1 MAIAYNQA
9 TIESLSITE
18 RYSDSQGLV
27 YIFEQMNLGNNER
40 DRIFNDSLT
49 TISEIVDQYNYDI
62 KSFMQYLQNLNK
74 TFASA
79 GAANRI
85 YFSPPAISQL
95 CGCLFYYN
103 HCVNTL
109 HIIPDVME
117 VDIESL
123 QSNYSHYKELNST
136 EDDDSDA
143 EDVEIPTLKG
153 HDNWTRWRD
162 AFIANLST
170 TIGSR
175 GIPIDYLI
183 DSTER
188 QTQRGNATYEEYE
201 TVNLTDDNLFKTM
214 SVHYGVGY
222 KLDNTKLW
230 KRIKSCLLNTDP
242 YHHVSDFNATRNGRS
257 AWKALL
263 DMYQGTDY
271 NERMKDS
278 AFASLKNAH
287 YRGET
292 KTFNWEKYV
301 NIHKECHRKLL
312 DAGYNNNRGMD
323 EETKIHHLKANIRAD
338 AGLENALLL
347 ARSNLTFRNDF
358 PAFVS
363 FISTEVAAR
372 KDRLKQLKDSG
383 HKVAGLHASN
393 NKNNKNKTNKSTSSN
408 RFKDRPSK
416 VVDGKRVFGAKY
428 PAKEYSMLT
437 RGQKKAVIELKRQY
451 WESRG
456 SKHISNF
463 GGRSVKSLA
472 TAVQEDIQTLENR
485 IISAIQQGQSEEADD
500 IASKVSFDS
509 STIATNKRKSAP
521 SGSIGQFLGSQRKQK
536 TQE

>member
-1 MAIAYNQA
+1 MAIAYDQE
-9 TIESLSITE
+9 TIEALSITE

-40 DRIFNDSLT
+40 DRIFDDSLT

-85 YFSPPAISQL
+85 YFSPPVISQL

-117 VDIESL
+117 VDIEFL

-188 QTQRGNATYEEYE
+188 QTQRGNSTYEEYE
-201 TVNLTDDNLFKTM
+201 TVNLTDDNLFTTM

-230 KRIKSCLLNTDP
+230 KRIKSCL
-242 YHHVSDFNATRNGRS
+242 
-257 AWKALL
+257 
-263 DMYQGTDY
+263 
-271 NERMKDS
+271 
-278 AFASLKNAH
+278 
-287 YRGET
+287 
-292 KTFNWEKYV
+292 
-301 NIHKECHRKLL
+301 
-312 DAGYNNNRGMD
+312 
-323 EETKIHHLKANIRAD
+323 
-338 AGLENALLL
+338 
-347 ARSNLTFRNDF
+347 
-358 PAFVS
+358 
-363 FISTEVAAR
+363 
-372 KDRLKQLKDSG
+372 
-383 HKVAGLHASN
+383 
-393 NKNNKNKTNKSTSSN
+393 
-408 RFKDRPSK
+408 
-416 VVDGKRVFGAKY
+416 
-428 PAKEYSMLT
+428 
-437 RGQKKAVIELKRQY
+437 
-451 WESRG
+451 
-456 SKHISNF
+456 
-463 GGRSVKSLA
+463 
-472 TAVQEDIQTLENR
+472 
-485 IISAIQQGQSEEADD
+485 
-500 IASKVSFDS
+500 
-509 STIATNKRKSAP
+509 
-521 SGSIGQFLGSQRKQK
+521 
-536 TQE
+536 